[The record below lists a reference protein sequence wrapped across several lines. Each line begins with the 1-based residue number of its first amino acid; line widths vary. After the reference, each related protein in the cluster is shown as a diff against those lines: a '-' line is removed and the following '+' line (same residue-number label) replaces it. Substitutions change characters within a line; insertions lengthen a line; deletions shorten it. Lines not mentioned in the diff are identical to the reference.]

1 LELDGDAAVV
11 SGRNNAPPLYMV
23 AALVPHHPMWVG
35 AAAARCSIVLS
46 YDGKEECLGG
56 DNYMQQLVK
65 EWSDQIKA
73 IVDCVVGQPQPM
85 DYDVSY
91 FAPHGL
97 ARITLRKAS
106 NELAWTMET
115 RSGAAKRKRPHL
127 WQAFSLSLYI
137 CTSIHSIC
145 SVIIVIVTVGRADL
159 FWASYDLI
167 F

>member
-1 LELDGDAAVV
+1 
-11 SGRNNAPPLYMV
+11 
-23 AALVPHHPMWVG
+23 
-35 AAAARCSIVLS
+35 
-46 YDGKEECLGG
+46 
-56 DNYMQQLVK
+56 
-65 EWSDQIKA
+65 
-73 IVDCVVGQPQPM
+73 M

>member
-1 LELDGDAAVV
+1 
-11 SGRNNAPPLYMV
+11 
-23 AALVPHHPMWVG
+23 
-35 AAAARCSIVLS
+35 
-46 YDGKEECLGG
+46 
-56 DNYMQQLVK
+56 
-65 EWSDQIKA
+65 
-73 IVDCVVGQPQPM
+73 M

-137 CTSIHSIC
+137 YVRVYTQHMLSDHCDCDSGSRGPVLGQLWPHFLDDFPL
-145 SVIIVIVTVGRADL
+145 V
-159 FWASYDLI
+159 
-167 F
+167 